1 MVSKLDWDLLPD
13 EFPYEDRGC
22 DMAPSC
28 LSCPFP
34 KCLEEE
40 PWGRQKFSKRRR
52 AERMAEL
59 RTEGKS
65 IVEIAGI
72 FGVSP
77 RTVGRALKAVS
88 SGIADAARQSGG
100 QASLRGVPTCR
111 EDEAIRLP

>member
-34 KCLEEE
+34 KCLEEV
-40 PWGRQKFSKRRR
+40 PWGKHKLSKRRR

-59 RTEGKS
+59 RKEGKS
-65 IVEIAGI
+65 IDEIARI
-72 FGVSP
+72 FDVHE
-77 RTVGRALKAVS
+77 RTVRRALKRTS
-88 SGIADAARQSGG
+88 PR
-100 QASLRGVPTCR
+100 SLCQMPQLTRKNATVTVHMKFR
-111 EDEAIRLP
+111 YM